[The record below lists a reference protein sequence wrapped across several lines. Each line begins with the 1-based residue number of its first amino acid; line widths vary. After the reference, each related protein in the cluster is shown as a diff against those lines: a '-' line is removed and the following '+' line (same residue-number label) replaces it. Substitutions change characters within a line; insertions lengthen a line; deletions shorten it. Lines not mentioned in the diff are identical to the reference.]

1 MAHHDA
7 HGPFPGARRQC
18 AGAPTAEIHEADA
31 RAAGIEEGWLY
42 ELAGLAA
49 EDTPPDIDT
58 LAPPPDAACKRIEM
72 CDVAG
77 GALRQARIEGGRL
90 ANCLMLTR
98 SGLLPPRDWLV
109 GLLAAETLGA
119 EERRALL
126 AGRAAEGGV
135 KGEGRIVCACMGVR
149 SGAILAAI
157 ADGARDAAAA
167 GEKTG
172 AGTNCGS
179 CRAEI
184 RGLIEKLERIEA
196 A

>member
-1 MAHHDA
+1 M
-7 HGPFPGARRQC
+7 
-18 AGAPTAEIHEADA
+18 
-31 RAAGIEEGWLY
+31 
-42 ELAGLAA
+42 
-49 EDTPPDIDT
+49 
-58 LAPPPDAACKRIEM
+58 
-72 CDVAG
+72 
-77 GALRQARIEGGRL
+77 
-90 ANCLMLTR
+90 
-98 SGLLPPRDWLV
+98 
-109 GLLAAETLGA
+109 
-119 EERRALL
+119 
-126 AGRAAEGGV
+126 